1 MGMPATIPAP
11 IALSPRVAVV
21 DYGEVISRS
30 PSDLD
35 RAALLARAGVVG
47 EDAESFWSAYWAH
60 RDELDRGTMPI
71 AEYWSRVADDLGAD
85 WSAVDVHELWAL
97 DHRSW
102 LSVDP
107 DTLAVL
113 HALREGGT
121 RLALLSNAGADFG
134 GWLRHGSFA
143 PLFEAVFVSGELHMV
158 KPESGI
164 FAHVMRELGITAD
177 QLLFVDNKSVNVD
190 GAVAVGGSGHVFT
203 DAAGLE
209 SWLREQAA

>member
-11 IALSPRVAVV
+11 IALSPRVAVF

-30 PSDLD
+30 PSDAD
-35 RAALLARAGVVG
+35 RAALLARAGVAA
-47 EDAESFWSAYWAH
+47 EDAEPFWSAYWAH
-60 RDELDRGTMPI
+60 RDELDRGTLSI
-71 AEYWSRVADDLGAD
+71 AGYWARVADDLGAD
-85 WSAVDVHELWAL
+85 WSTLDIHELWAI
-97 DHRSW
+97 DHRGW

-107 DTLAVL
+107 ETLAVL

-143 PLFEAVFVSGELHMV
+143 PLFDAVFVSGELRML
-158 KPESGI
+158 KPEAAI
-164 FAHVMRELGITAD
+164 FTHVMHELGITPD
-177 QLLFVDNKSVNVD
+177 RLLFIDNKSVNVD
-190 GAVAVGGSGHVFT
+190 GALAVGGSGHVFT